1 MDNLELM
8 RKRLGGN
15 QEERMIRDKY
25 KTFQKALLYS
35 Y

>member
-1 MDNLELM
+1 MVNLDLM

-25 KTFQKALLYS
+25 KSLQKALIYS